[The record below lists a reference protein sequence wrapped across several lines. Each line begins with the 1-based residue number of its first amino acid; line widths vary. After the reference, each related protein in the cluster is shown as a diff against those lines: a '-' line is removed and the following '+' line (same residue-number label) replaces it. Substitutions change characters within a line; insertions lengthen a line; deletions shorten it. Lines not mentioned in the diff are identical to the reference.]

1 MFKTIKVNDKSL
13 TAISNNDTIEMS
25 ADNEAII
32 LDANE
37 SNNAYSIAHKE
48 YTSRT
53 SGLYKITVDKY
64 GHVSGA
70 EAATKADIG
79 LDNVENKTIEEIIE
93 ELTSRFSLTL
103 NSPILAINISNDG
116 ATGTID
122 IDNQDDKSVYT
133 YVWTREGSTDI
144 ISTNNTYTALDTE
157 VGAYTY
163 RCTVTRTYAGES
175 STAYKTFTYTIEP
188 KPDEEE
194 GTI

>member
-13 TAISNNDTIEMS
+13 TALSNNDTIGVS
-25 ADNEAII
+25 TGNEAIV
-32 LDANE
+32 LNVDE
-37 SNNAYSIAHKE
+37 SNNTYTIAHKE
-48 YTSRT
+48 YAPSTG
-53 SGLYKITVDKY
+53 GLYKITVDEY
-64 GHVSGA
+64 GHIIETV
-70 EAATKADIG
+70 EATKTDIG
-79 LDNVENKTIEEIIE
+79 LNNVENKTIEEIVE
-93 ELTSRFSLTL
+93 EITSRFSLTL
-103 NSPILAINISNDG
+103 NNPILVINISNDG

-122 IDNQDDKSVYT
+122 IDNKDEKSVYT

-157 VGAYTY
+157 AGTYTY

-175 STAYKTFTYTIEP
+175 STTYKTFTYTIEP